1 MISFIGSFSRN
12 IFCSGLFFIFL
23 CFGLHPAYAQ
33 LFEDFEQGSK
43 GAFAAGTVELETG
56 TWMFDDALIGSRD
69 GDLFFGTRSARIRDG
84 FIEMRFDYPEGA
96 SSFSFYG
103 ANSRFSGDSGGIVQ
117 VYYSINQGGDWQPLG
132 DEIVLTEE
140 NELEFYDLPAEI
152 SQPVR
157 FKIEKTAG
165 NRVNIDNVLVEPF
178 VELSDKPQ
186 ISIRKNTVSIGSGST
201 IELQS
206 VNIGNTSEASFR
218 ITNNGE
224 PDLLINE
231 YSFEKGLKFSLAEPI
246 KENFNARESQDVVI
260 QFSSDE
266 PGLFTDRLTIQS
278 NDPDQPEFI
287 LDIEARA
294 VDEQEL
300 IPISEA
306 RDVPFETRV
315 TVGGRVTVANEF
327 EGPSFIQDGT
337 AAIAVLH
344 VPMHSAVERGDSVIV
359 SGPVTEFN
367 PIDGNRGAFLR
378 QISAI
383 PGDSDVQFTIV
394 SDQPEPVEPDVIT
407 ISQMNAGDYESRLV
421 TIENLA
427 FRAEGVLQGN
437 QNYPISDPT
446 GTGQLRIDASSNQ
459 IIGASIPAEPS
470 DVTGVID
477 RFNGVYQ
484 LKPRDID
491 DIDVQPVEIEGED
504 IPNDLTFD
512 VVTWNIEWFGVTD
525 RGPDD
530 IDLQMNNVIEV
541 IQTIDADLYAFQE
554 IASRDRFAAL
564 VDGLEEYRGFV
575 SNYSQRQQTAY
586 LYRSAVI
593 DSLDAGVFIPD
604 DAPSDWEFNWAGRP
618 PLFFEFNATIDGR
631 TERVF
636 TYNVHAKAFGDEPS
650 YNRRAGAAS
659 SFKEY
664 LDENRREDNIIFL
677 GDYNDQ
683 LNFSTYNE
691 EVSPYSPFLE
701 DDHYFAV
708 TKSLEDRGFASFLV
722 GQFRSMIDHIIVT
735 NTLIDS
741 HIDGAQRVENT
752 NYIPSYIS
760 TTSDHAPVWTRF
772 QFTGEPDEPDGV
784 PVVDAIQSDISSTSP
799 HVADGED
806 ASLVTVVLRD
816 NDGDEIDGVS
826 SNSLSISVEEGDEGS
841 LDIGSFSST
850 GNTGEF
856 EAEITSTQAGDYEI
870 AVDVDDTR
878 IAGTETIEFTEPSIS
893 ASSSSVDATS
903 PHLADGSD
911 ASTVTVNI
919 VNEIGDSVDDLGND
933 DFNISLTGSASAT
946 NVSNEGGGEY
956 QFEVT
961 NNVVETITVTV
972 TADGTELDDN
982 PEIIFEADEQV
993 DPELSDVSTSDDSAD
1008 ADGEDEIIITVE
1020 LRNSQNQPINDFDS
1034 SDFDIDVSN
1043 NGSAADVEQ
1052 VDDDGTYEFGVTNN
1066 QPGTT
1071 EIDIEAGGTSLPTV
1085 TVEFEE
1091 IETFVDGSSSSVEAT
1106 SPHDADGDDASTV
1119 TVTLIDD
1126 QGDAMDDVSTGSFD
1140 IDVSGNGQVASD
1152 VSNEGGGDYEFLVT
1166 NNTAETVTVTVTVQG
1181 IELDDT
1187 PEIVFEEI
1195 DIDIPEPPVIG
1206 EIVDVDTGI
1215 ELRWEVGSMDIISE
1229 FIIYRGASAGNLEPY
1244 ATVPTGETT
1253 FVDEDPLAG
1262 TNFYAISAVNE
1273 LEEEGDISNLV
1284 SFYNGEILSTGD
1296 WQMIS
1301 TPVDGTHS
1309 VDSDVT
1315 LFSFSNRY
1323 EHENSITQGEGYW
1336 MKTSDD
1342 SSLEFSIR
1350 GEGLTQLSL
1359 SLNEG
1364 WNMVGG
1370 LADNIPITSISDT
1383 DNVLTDAPVYHYTN
1397 GEYVSVDQIEP
1408 DKGYWLYASE
1418 AGSVDLQIAADQ
1430 NVTQE
1435 DFMASSQTKREVEGE
1450 KPALK
1455 FSSGNMTA
1463 KLEIAENSLSQEQR
1477 YAYLLPPLAP
1487 EPKLDV
1493 RTKDGYRIIG
1503 PEGASLG
1510 ITATQ
1515 YPVTVNL
1522 DDHQAMSD
1530 AVYQLVLQ
1538 KDNRERI
1545 VELSSNSPVELME
1558 NYDNIFLTTTE
1569 TTEIIE
1575 EHKLLPNYPNP
1586 FNPTTTLQ
1594 YQLSENTHVTLE
1606 VYDVSGRRVQVL
1618 ENGTQQAGLHNA
1630 QFDGSNMA
1638 SGMYMVRFHAGD
1650 QVQIQKITLIK

>member
-1 MISFIGSFSRN
+1 MAREKRYIQSFLLFTIISLLTFQTAWAQVNPGASEVTVDEAVFVEYTST
-12 IFCSGLFFIFL
+12 IFVEPKDSDGDIVDIDPDDLNV
-23 CFGLHPAYAQ
+23 
-33 LFEDFEQGSK
+33 DFEGRPSGRVGVTDFEPVIIRRQLVGYTAEISSS
-43 GAFAAGTVELETG
+43 ADQILTGTVEYE
-56 TWMFDDALIGSRD
+56 
-69 GDLFFGTRSARIRDG
+69 GTRSALGEFRTKFQEISDRSITQTVEDNALADGEDEVIIGVQLIDDDDESPISGIRDDDFELNFKAAGPPEVESIEEDSDRDGIYFIAITNTEDGSGSYELGVAGRFIGSDSFTFEPAGPIVDAGTSEVDATTPHAPDGSDMSEVTIQVRDSDGSNLFTEVSLSDFDIELSGSAALGDGGENSSAQEFFFLVTNDVEEIVTVTVNVEDPNTGETVTLDDKPEIEFVAVPETELSSISATSPHIANGSDPSVVTLEIRDG
-84 FIEMRFDYPEGA
+84 GNNAIETLDSDDFDISLSTPNASATDVGHEGA
-96 SSFSFYG
+96 GEYQFEVTST
-103 ANSRFSGDSGGIVQ
+103 DPEQ
-117 VYYSINQGGDWQPLG
+117 V
-132 DEIVLTEE
+132 
-140 NELEFYDLPAEI
+140 
-152 SQPVR
+152 
-157 FKIEKTAG
+157 
-165 NRVNIDNVLVEPF
+165 
-178 VELSDKPQ
+178 
-186 ISIRKNTVSIGSGST
+186 
-201 IELQS
+201 
-206 VNIGNTSEASFR
+206 
-218 ITNNGE
+218 
-224 PDLLINE
+224 
-231 YSFEKGLKFSLAEPI
+231 
-246 KENFNARESQDVVI
+246 
-260 QFSSDE
+260 
-266 PGLFTDRLTIQS
+266 
-278 NDPDQPEFI
+278 
-287 LDIEARA
+287 
-294 VDEQEL
+294 
-300 IPISEA
+300 
-306 RDVPFETRV
+306 RV
-315 TVGGRVTVANEF
+315 TVDARDERIGTVDIIFQDAIEF
-327 EGPSFIQDGT
+327 
-337 AAIAVLH
+337 V
-344 VPMHSAVERGDSVIV
+344 
-359 SGPVTEFN
+359 
-367 PIDGNRGAFLR
+367 
-378 QISAI
+378 
-383 PGDSDVQFTIV
+383 
-394 SDQPEPVEPDVIT
+394 
-407 ISQMNAGDYESRLV
+407 
-421 TIENLA
+421 
-427 FRAEGVLQGN
+427 
-437 QNYPISDPT
+437 DP
-446 GTGQLRIDASSNQ
+446 RRS
-459 IIGASIPAEPS
+459 
-470 DVTGVID
+470 
-477 RFNGVYQ
+477 
-484 LKPRDID
+484 
-491 DIDVQPVEIEGED
+491 
-504 IPNDLTFD
+504 
-512 VVTWNIEWFGVTD
+512 
-525 RGPDD
+525 
-530 IDLQMNNVIEV
+530 
-541 IQTIDADLYAFQE
+541 E
-554 IASRDRFAAL
+554 IA
-564 VDGLEEYRGFV
+564 
-575 SNYSQRQQTAY
+575 
-586 LYRSAVI
+586 
-593 DSLDAGVFIPD
+593 DA
-604 DAPSDWEFNWAGRP
+604 
-618 PLFFEFNATIDGR
+618 
-631 TERVF
+631 
-636 TYNVHAKAFGDEPS
+636 
-650 YNRRAGAAS
+650 
-659 SFKEY
+659 
-664 LDENRREDNIIFL
+664 
-677 GDYNDQ
+677 
-683 LNFSTYNE
+683 
-691 EVSPYSPFLE
+691 
-701 DDHYFAV
+701 
-708 TKSLEDRGFASFLV
+708 
-722 GQFRSMIDHIIVT
+722 
-735 NTLIDS
+735 
-741 HIDGAQRVENT
+741 
-752 NYIPSYIS
+752 
-760 TTSDHAPVWTRF
+760 
-772 QFTGEPDEPDGV
+772 
-784 PVVDAIQSDISSTSP
+784 TSP

-982 PEIIFEADEQV
+982 PEIIFEADDQV

-1091 IETFVDGSSSSVEAT
+1091 IETFVDGSSSSVDAT
-1106 SPHDADGDDASTV
+1106 SPHDADGSDASTV
-1119 TVTLIDD
+1119 TVSLIDD

-1152 VSNEGGGDYEFLVT
+1152 VSNEGGGEYEFLVT

-1187 PEIVFEEI
+1187 PEIVFEAV

-1244 ATVPTGETT
+1244 ATVPSGETT

-1323 EHENSITQGEGYW
+1323 EHENSISQGEGFW

-1430 NVTQE
+1430 NVMQE
-1435 DFMASSQTKREVEGE
+1435 DLMASSQTKREVEGE

-1463 KLEIAENSLSQEQR
+1463 KLEIAENSLSQEQK

-1503 PEGASLG
+1503 PEGESLA

-1515 YPVTVNL
+1515 YPVMVTL

-1558 NYDNIFLTTTE
+1558 DYDNVYLTTTE